1 MKLYSA
7 NLANQDG
14 PERFVPARNKRDAA
28 ALANGRTE
36 TKGRGMTRPYIFCA
50 GIVVAA
56 ILIFAGLDRAG
67 LIGMK
72 RMTAS
77 IPTGLVSHS
86 RAAKPGSDEVTGEA
100 R

>member
-1 MKLYSA
+1 
-7 NLANQDG
+7 
-14 PERFVPARNKRDAA
+14 
-28 ALANGRTE
+28 
-36 TKGRGMTRPYIFCA
+36 MTRPYIFCA